1 MSSKRDWTED
11 LPELFEGYT
20 EAAPEGLWEAVEA
33 GSGAA
38 AGRRR
43 KAGWWYA
50 GGALLAA
57 AAVVAVDLDH
67 ALVEHIQTNEVH
79 DKGDGGCN
87 EQEPLILFKFAPLF
101 IASPFA
107 LCASSPICIFTSIC
121 ISALNYN

>member
-11 LPELFEGYT
+11 LPEFFEGYT

-43 KAGWWYA
+43 IAGWWYA

-57 AAVVAVDLDH
+57 AAVVAAV
-67 ALVEHIQTNEVH
+67 
-79 DKGDGGCN
+79 
-87 EQEPLILFKFAPLF
+87 ILFRPAADPSVIQLSSGEMVAESSAPAPAPAEKPATQVVEGNDAL
-101 IASPFA
+101 ASAFGA
-107 LCASSPICIFTSIC
+107 LDFSD
-121 ISALNYN
+121 